1 MDRAKSLETFSVFA
15 KQQFKTETK
24 VWTYLFIFFAVI
36 AGRVTY
42 WSESVVTDL
51 AEGFWNSALGLSL
64 AYAVGV
70 FLFFYSSRF
79 WVNRGLGLYA
89 GGLSLHDFGC
99 IKGTE

>member
-24 VWTYLFIFFAVI
+24 VWIYLFILFAVV
-36 AGRVTY
+36 AGSLIY
-42 WSESVVTDL
+42 WMNSFATDL

-79 WVNRGLGLYA
+79 WVNRGLGLCA